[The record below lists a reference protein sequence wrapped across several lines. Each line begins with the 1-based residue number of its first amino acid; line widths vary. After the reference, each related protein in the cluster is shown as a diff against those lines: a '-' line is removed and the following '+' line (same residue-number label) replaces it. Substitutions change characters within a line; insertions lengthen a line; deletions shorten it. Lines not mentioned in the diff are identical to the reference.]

1 MAKAPITIC
10 FACIKNAGRSQMA
23 AAFLNHLVDPA
34 SCSAVSAG
42 SAPADEVHPGARAGC
57 TAACSAARFAVP
69 CHGSQSRPPSRSALR
84 ATVPTKLTADLIK
97 SNGVTLVFTMG
108 CGDKCPYG
116 EARHVRVQA
125 LVARACGCRR
135 KALGCRPGADGVG
148 A

>member
-1 MAKAPITIC
+1 MPCRHSDAHNPRRNVHASARARLRLRAEVVAVMRELGIDL
-10 FACIKNAGRSQMA
+10 AGR
-23 AAFLNHLVDPA
+23 
-34 SCSAVSAG
+34 
-42 SAPADEVHPGARAGC
+42 
-57 TAACSAARFAVP
+57 
-69 CHGSQSRPPSRSALR
+69 
-84 ATVPTKLTADLIK
+84 VPTKLTADLIK

>member
-1 MAKAPITIC
+1 MSARRGQPPRTGLC
-10 FACIKNAGRSQMA
+10 RRTHQ
-23 AAFLNHLVDPA
+23 HLVTHMPRMKCTRVRQLA
-34 SCSAVSAG
+34 APLHAALRSPYHAMAVSPG
-42 SAPADEVHPGARAGC
+42 RPAAVHC
-57 TAACSAARFAVP
+57 VQLC
-69 CHGSQSRPPSRSALR
+69 PPR
-84 ATVPTKLTADLIK
+84 KLTADLIK